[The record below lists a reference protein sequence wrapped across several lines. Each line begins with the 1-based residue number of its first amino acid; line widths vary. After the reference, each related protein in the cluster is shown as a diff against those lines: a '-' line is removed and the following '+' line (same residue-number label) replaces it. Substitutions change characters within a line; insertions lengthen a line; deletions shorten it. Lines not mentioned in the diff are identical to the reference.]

1 MFRFNTQKDNNVT
14 DKNTW
19 NIKDTSDISF
29 SRPCS
34 SKDCPAC
41 LNESTPCNETP
52 MHRSINTKSKTVR
65 QENNKEYFHKVNA
78 TIPRNVMLSD
88 IPGNWKISKSDG
100 VKEHETSVS
109 KTGNNYWPLGNVA
122 TVEESIVNGI
132 DEKRLIMNNGIVQ
145 VFYFSRT

>member
-1 MFRFNTQKDNNVT
+1 
-14 DKNTW
+14 
-19 NIKDTSDISF
+19 
-29 SRPCS
+29 
-34 SKDCPAC
+34 
-41 LNESTPCNETP
+41 
-52 MHRSINTKSKTVR
+52 
-65 QENNKEYFHKVNA
+65 
-78 TIPRNVMLSD
+78 MLSD

-145 VFYFSRT
+145 VFFFPGLKLEIWVNLSSQSSRKTPSSLS